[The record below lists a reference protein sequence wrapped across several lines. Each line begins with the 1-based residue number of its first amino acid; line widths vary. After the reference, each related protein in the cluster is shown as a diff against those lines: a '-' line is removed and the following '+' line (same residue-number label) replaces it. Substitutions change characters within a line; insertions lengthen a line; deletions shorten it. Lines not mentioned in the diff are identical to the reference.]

1 MVFSIFFHRFSTIIC
16 DLKYIFLFIFH
27 NSAYLNKVINSDH
40 HLSDKKDKK
49 SDRNNTSFD
58 VFLLPFSLLNGTV
71 CFYIFQTH
79 FQLVNKHYT
88 VKFTIFQVYF
98 NIFYGNFNKYFFTI
112 SQCHYSF
119 FHIYI
124 IIPSLTV
131 EKIKNCCKSNVYR
144 LYGSLDTIFKI

>member
-27 NSAYLNKVINSDH
+27 NSTYLNKVINSDH

-71 CFYIFQTH
+71 CVYIFQTH

-98 NIFYGNFNKYFFTI
+98 NIFYGNFNKYFF
-112 SQCHYSF
+112 HN
-119 FHIYI
+119 
-124 IIPSLTV
+124 LTV
-131 EKIKNCCKSNVYR
+131 PLFIFSY
-144 LYGSLDTIFKI
+144 LYYNPIFDSWENKKLL